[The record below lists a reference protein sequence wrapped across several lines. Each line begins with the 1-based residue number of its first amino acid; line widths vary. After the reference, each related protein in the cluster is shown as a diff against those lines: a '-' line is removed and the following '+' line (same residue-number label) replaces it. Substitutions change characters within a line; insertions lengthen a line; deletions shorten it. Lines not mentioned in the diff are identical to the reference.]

1 MRKTDEMMDNP
12 LVLSGLIK
20 DVVGN
25 IFLTNEDLTN
35 LVMPVLDDDD
45 YSYEDNWFG
54 CRIKKLEW
62 TVKRRIARW
71 SLQGYTLYGRNNYR
85 CKIND
90 FNGNICKYQF
100 IYS

>member
-35 LVMPVLDDDD
+35 LVMPILDNDD
-45 YSYEDNWFG
+45 YS
-54 CRIKKLEW
+54 
-62 TVKRRIARW
+62 
-71 SLQGYTLYGRNNYR
+71 
-85 CKIND
+85 
-90 FNGNICKYQF
+90 
-100 IYS
+100 